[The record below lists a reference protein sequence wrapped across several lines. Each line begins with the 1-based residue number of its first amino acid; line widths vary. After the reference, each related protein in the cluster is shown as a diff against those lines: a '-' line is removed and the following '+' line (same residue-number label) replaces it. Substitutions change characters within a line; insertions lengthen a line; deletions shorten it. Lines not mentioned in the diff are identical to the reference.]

1 MPNDNYELFWD
12 LEFLIG
18 HAVAEGDDDLAAEL
32 MRRQDIISMELN
44 GFKSSIDFEINEI
57 YTDDFIDNKV
67 EEIEKYQVDYVLP
80 Y

>member
-1 MPNDNYELFWD
+1 MPNNYELYWD

-32 MRRQDIISMELN
+32 MRRQDIISMELY
-44 GFKSSIDFEINEI
+44 GFKSSIDFEINEV

-67 EEIEKYQVDYVLP
+67 EEIEESHTDYVLP

>member
-1 MPNDNYELFWD
+1 MPNNYELYWE
-12 LEFLIG
+12 LEFMIVN
-18 HAVAEGDDDLAAEL
+18 AVAEGDEDLAADL
-32 MRRQDIISMELN
+32 MRQQDIISMELN
-44 GFKSSIDFEINEI
+44 GFKSSIDFEINEV